1 MATVKIK
8 VSVRTNRVGSEVVD
22 VVDTH
27 YTPAEWA
34 DLTDG
39 ERAEII
45 EDYRLEQI
53 ASSTDSWAEVVE

>member
-27 YTPAEWA
+27 YTTAEWA
-34 DLTDG
+34 DLTNG
-39 ERAEII
+39 ERAEIL
-45 EDYRLEQI
+45 EDYRLEHI
-53 ASSTDSWAEVVE
+53 ASSADSWAEVVE